1 MTKENLPA
9 DGAVSADQVQAF
21 YDKAVAQRRYM
32 SHFDRIRVKAAFV
45 GDQAAID
52 QADADQAKMTAMV
65 QRREGLDI
73 DQVPAKVRTA
83 STTLFSSVKDAY
95 DAGQWI
101 RARFTGAADAQR
113 YCLRHGLVENA
124 MTTWD
129 NTAGGFIVPEPME
142 NTVVALREQYGT
154 FRRNAQN
161 VTLGNG
167 RLSVPRV
174 NSEITS
180 YYVAENSTI
189 TPSDPALNQVTLDAK
204 KLASLTTMSSEL
216 SEDSVV
222 SVAEMLARSIAYS
235 FALAE
240 DQAGFLGDGTSTY
253 GGIVGLAGA
262 IQAGSRYTA
271 TSRATFGALNIGDF
285 ESVAG
290 QAKVFGPNRKW
301 YISNVG
307 YYASMQRLMDAVG
320 GVTMTELAGGIQQP
334 RFLGFPVEIS
344 QVLESRTSG
353 TSGGVACYFGDL
365 SAGAYIGT
373 RRGLQLAL
381 DSSRYFEMD
390 MLALRATERFDIVI
404 HDRGTASASGG
415 LVQMVFG

>member
-204 KLASLTTMSSEL
+204 KLAALTTMSSEL

-222 SVAEMLARSIAYS
+222 SIAELLSRSIAYS

-320 GVTMTELAGGIQQP
+320 GVTMSELANGRQQLY
-334 RFLGFPVEIS
+334 FLGFPVEIS

-353 TSGGVACYFGDL
+353 TSAGVACYFGDL

-381 DSSRYFEMD
+381 DSSRYFEND
-390 MLALRATERFDIVI
+390 AIAIRATQRFDIVI

>member
-21 YDKAVAQRRYM
+21 YDKAVAQRKYM
-32 SHFDRIRVKAAFV
+32 SHFDQIRIKAAFV

-52 QADADQAKMTAMV
+52 QADVDQAKMTAMV
-65 QRREGLDI
+65 KRREGLDI

-83 STTLFSSVKDAY
+83 STTLFASVRDAY

-113 YCLRHGLVENA
+113 YCLRHGLVENV
-124 MTTWD
+124 MTTGD
-129 NTAGGFIVPEPME
+129 NTLGGFLVPGPME
-142 NTVVALREQYGT
+142 NAVIELREQYGV
-154 FRRNAQN
+154 FRKNAQA

-189 TPSDPALNQVTLDAK
+189 TASDPVLNQVTLDAK
-204 KLASLTTMSSEL
+204 KLAALTTMSSEL

-271 TSRATFGALNIGDF
+271 TSRTTFSALNIGDF

-320 GVTMTELAGGIQQP
+320 GVTMTEIANGRQQLY
-334 RFLGFPVEIS
+334 FLGFPVEIS

-353 TSGGVACYFGDL
+353 TSAGVACYFGDL

-381 DSSRYFEMD
+381 DSSRYFEND
-390 MLALRATERFDIVI
+390 AIAIRATERYDIVI